1 MVLWSYLLLGLPA
14 SASLDRVLAP
24 IDTNSFES
32 RESAIDE
39 TDEENTSG
47 SFGALDDSVDD
58 LDLLSEI
65 ERQLTNRL
73 QPGGVLRL
81 IPVSQ
86 MPSLANR
93 KEMPEVLLI
102 DHPSRLRSSTIL
114 VRLRLMDG
122 DQILGNYALQF
133 RVQVMAE
140 VWAPVRRLA
149 IGDEL
154 FSEDVEVREVDL
166 IRESKAV
173 PADSTI
179 FGRYEVARAV
189 QPDRVLTWTDLAPR
203 ELVKKGGLVSVVAS
217 EGMLSITMKG
227 QATRSGALG
236 EVVTIRNLESLREFA
251 AEVVDENTVR
261 VQF

>member
-1 MVLWSYLLLGLPA
+1 
-14 SASLDRVLAP
+14 LDRVLAP
-24 IDTNSFES
+24 IDTDPFES

-39 TDEENTSG
+39 TDEENASG
-47 SFGALDDSVDD
+47 SIGALDESVDD

-173 PADSTI
+173 PADPTI

>member
-24 IDTNSFES
+24 IDNDSSETGEAAVAGVEVERAS
-32 RESAIDE
+32 RSIGAI
-39 TDEENTSG
+39 EE
-47 SFGALDDSVDD
+47 SVDD

-73 QPGGVLRL
+73 QPGGELRL

-86 MPSLANR
+86 MPNLANR
-93 KEMPEVLLI
+93 KVMPEVLLI

-122 DQILGNYALQF
+122 DQVLGNYALQF
-133 RVQVMAE
+133 RAQVIAE

-149 IGDEL
+149 IGDVL
-154 FSEDVEVREVDL
+154 FSDDVEMREVDL

-173 PADSTI
+173 PADSSI
-179 FGRYEVARAV
+179 FGRYEVARGL